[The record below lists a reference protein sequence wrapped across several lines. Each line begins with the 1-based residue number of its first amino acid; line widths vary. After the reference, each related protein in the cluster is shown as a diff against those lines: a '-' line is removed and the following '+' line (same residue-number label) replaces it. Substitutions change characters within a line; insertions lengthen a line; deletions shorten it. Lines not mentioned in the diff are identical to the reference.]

1 MAGNAGMIISPNRFT
16 LADAFKQK
24 GYATAAIGKWHL
36 GLGSNTGAQDWN
48 STLDQS
54 LDSIGFDYTY
64 IMAATADRVPCVFIE
79 NNKVANYDSQSP
91 IFVDYQR
98 NFDGEP
104 TGLTHPELLTK
115 QRSSHGH
122 NQSIV
127 NGIGRIGY
135 MKGGGKA
142 LWRDEDIADSI
153 TTHAIQFIKTNK
165 DSPFFLSF
173 CTNDIHVPRQPH
185 ERFRGKS
192 KMGLRGEAIIQF
204 DETVG
209 RICQTLEELNL
220 SQNTL
225 IIITSDNGPVLD
237 DGYEDGAIEN
247 VGTHLPGGPFRG
259 GKYSNYEAGSIVPFI
274 VAGPSVCAEAIS
286 TTNDCLISHIDFVS
300 SLSAFIIKADLPDN
314 CACDSENHIS
324 SWLGIPHSPSRY
336 AALKMAHTHN
346 VSIRTKDW
354 KYIPPSQGPK
364 LVQWGPKIETGSS
377 TSPGLYLMRN
387 DNSEQINKSNQYP
400 TIVKEMYNLLLKMV
414 NGK

>member
-209 RICQTLEELNL
+209 RICQTLEELN
-220 SQNTL
+220 
-225 IIITSDNGPVLD
+225 P
-237 DGYEDGAIEN
+237 
-247 VGTHLPGGPFRG
+247 
-259 GKYSNYEAGSIVPFI
+259 
-274 VAGPSVCAEAIS
+274 
-286 TTNDCLISHIDFVS
+286 
-300 SLSAFIIKADLPDN
+300 
-314 CACDSENHIS
+314 
-324 SWLGIPHSPSRY
+324 
-336 AALKMAHTHN
+336 
-346 VSIRTKDW
+346 
-354 KYIPPSQGPK
+354 
-364 LVQWGPKIETGSS
+364 
-377 TSPGLYLMRN
+377 
-387 DNSEQINKSNQYP
+387 
-400 TIVKEMYNLLLKMV
+400 
-414 NGK
+414 